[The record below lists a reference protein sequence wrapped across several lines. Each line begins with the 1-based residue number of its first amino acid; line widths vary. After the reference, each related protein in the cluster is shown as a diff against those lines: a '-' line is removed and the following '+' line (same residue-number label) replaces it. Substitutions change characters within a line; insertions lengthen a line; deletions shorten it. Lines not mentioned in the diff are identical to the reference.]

1 MHAIYMY
8 NLAYLSFAWLLMSNF
23 IIKNIF
29 NVDQI
34 IKINNA
40 RLTWKM
46 PQFTNMNAGTILIH
60 FHSSECW
67 GDIVLYASFVVPYR
81 HACMQAHEGRQSAL
95 GHLVPGD
102 IPH

>member
-40 RLTWKM
+40 RLT
-46 PQFTNMNAGTILIH
+46 
-60 FHSSECW
+60 
-67 GDIVLYASFVVPYR
+67 
-81 HACMQAHEGRQSAL
+81 
-95 GHLVPGD
+95 
-102 IPH
+102 